1 MWAEVLLLSRN
12 LVPSLKG
19 SEEDGLLHKIKDG
32 LLVLLYKQSESY
44 VTNLLF
50 STAEIWIDN
59 G

>member
-1 MWAEVLLLSRN
+1 MWAEVLPLNRN

-19 SEEDGLLHKIKDG
+19 FEENGLLHKITDG
-32 LLVLLYKQSESY
+32 LLVLLYKQNESY

>member
-1 MWAEVLLLSRN
+1 M
-12 LVPSLKG
+12 G
-19 SEEDGLLHKIKDG
+19 SEEDGLLHKIKNG

-50 STAEIWIDN
+50 SAAEIWIDN